1 MPVTTKKNSFN
12 KSQIKVVLLEG
23 VHPSAEKVFRDDGYT
38 NIFTAAKSLAD
49 SELKQVL
56 ADAHFLGI
64 RSRTQITPE
73 LLEHTPKLAA
83 IGCFCIGTN
92 QVDLNATQAKGI
104 PVFNAPFAN
113 TRSVAEL
120 VLGEMI
126 LLLRGVPAKNAAAH
140 RGEWLKTAELS
151 YETRGKTLG
160 IVGYGH
166 IGTQI
171 GILAE
176 NLGMNVQYFDVENK
190 LALGNAKPTESFE
203 QLLATSDVIS
213 FHVPETL
220 ETKNMMNAK
229 AFQHLKQDAIL
240 INASRGTVVEIDS
253 LVAAL
258 ESKKVAGAAI
268 DVFPT
273 EPKSN
278 QEEFM
283 TPLRAF
289 DNVILTPHV
298 GGSTKE
304 AQANIGIEVSEKLVK
319 YSNNGSTLSSV
330 NFPEAALPSHEGK
343 HRICHI
349 HKNIPGILAQINDIF
364 SSNHV
369 NISSQYLQTAGE
381 VGYVV
386 TDIDQ
391 TSSHQAFED
400 LKDVKGTIRTRILY

>member
-1 MPVTTKKNSFN
+1 VPNTNTSFAKEN
-12 KSQIKVVLLEG
+12 IKIVLLEG
-23 VHPSAEKVFRDDGYT
+23 IHPSAEEVFRNDGYS
-38 NIFTAAKSLAD
+38 NIFTAAKSLPQQ
-49 SELKQVL
+49 ELEDAL
-56 ADAHFLGI
+56 SDAHFLGI
-64 RSRTQITPE
+64 RSRTQVTQA
-73 LLEHTPKLAA
+73 LLKQAPKLSA

-92 QVDLNATQAKGI
+92 QVDLEAATCKGI

-120 VLGEMI
+120 VLAEII

-140 RGEWLKTAELS
+140 RGEWNKSAANS
-151 YETRGKTLG
+151 FETRGKILG

-176 NLGMNVQYFDVENK
+176 NLGMKVQFFDIEK
-190 LALGNAKPTESFE
+190 QLSLGNARPANSFKK
-203 QLLATSDVIS
+203 LLETSDVVT
-213 FHVPETL
+213 FHVPET
-220 ETKNMMNAK
+220 EQTRNMMDQT
-229 AFQHLKQDAIL
+229 AFNHLKDGAIL
-240 INASRGTVVEIDS
+240 VNASRGTVVDIDA
-253 LVAAL
+253 LTDGL
-258 ESKKVAGAAI
+258 ESGKVAGAAI

-278 QEEFM
+278 QEEFIS
-283 TPLRAF
+283 PLRKF
-289 DNVILTPHV
+289 DNTILTPHI

-304 AQANIGIEVSEKLVK
+304 AQVNIGIEVSEKLVK

-330 NFPEAALPSHEGK
+330 NFPEVGLPELDGK

-349 HKNIPGILAQINDIF
+349 HHNEPGILAKINDVF
-364 SSNHV
+364 YATGV
-369 NISSQYLQTAGE
+369 NISSQYLQTNKD

-391 TSSHQAFED
+391 TSSQEAFAG
-400 LKDVKGTIRTRILY
+400 LKQIKGTIKSRILY

>member
-1 MPVTTKKNSFN
+1 MTNKNISFN

-23 VHPSAEKVFRDDGYT
+23 IHPSAEHFFRNDGYE
-38 NIFTAAKSLAD
+38 NILTVSKSL
-49 SELKQVL
+49 SEQQLISTL

-64 RSRTQITPE
+64 RSRTQINLT
-73 LLEHTPKLAA
+73 LLNNAPKLSA

-92 QVDLNATQAKGI
+92 QVNLNDTQLRGI

-126 LLLRGVPAKNAAAH
+126 LLLRGIPSKNAAAH
-140 RGEWLKTAELS
+140 RGEWLKTAENAF
-151 YETRGKTLG
+151 EARGKALG

-176 NLGMNVQYFDVENK
+176 NLGLKVQYYDIENK
-190 LALGNAKPTESFE
+190 LALGNAQPVESFHH
-203 QLLATSDVIS
+203 LLETSDVIS
-213 FHVPETL
+213 FHVPET
-220 ETKNMMNAK
+220 EQTKNMMNEE
-229 AFQHLKQDAIL
+229 AFNHLKNGAIL
-240 INASRGTVVEIDS
+240 INASRGTVVDIQQLDS
-253 LVAAL
+253 AL
-258 ESKKVAGAAI
+258 QSKSISGAAI
-268 DVFPT
+268 DVFPS

-278 QEEFM
+278 QEEFIS
-283 TPLRAF
+283 PLRQY
-289 DNVILTPHV
+289 DNVIITPHI

-304 AQANIGIEVSEKLVK
+304 AQANIGIEVSEKLIK
-319 YSNNGSTLSSV
+319 YGNNGSTLSAV
-330 NFPEAALPSHEGK
+330 NFPEVSLPSHIGK

-349 HKNIPGILAQINDIF
+349 HRNEPGVLAQITEAL
-364 SSNHV
+364 SSNDV
-369 NISSQYLQTAGE
+369 NISGQYLQTKGD

-391 TSSHQAFED
+391 TSSSKALEAI
-400 LKDVKGTIRTRILY
+400 KKIPGTIRTRILY

>member
-1 MPVTTKKNSFN
+1 MAQPTSLAKDN
-12 KSQIKVVLLEG
+12 IKIVLLEG
-23 VHPSAEKVFRDDGYT
+23 IHPSAEEVFRNDGYH
-38 NIFTAAKSLAD
+38 NIFTAAKSLPQD
-49 SELKQVL
+49 ELRKVL

-64 RSRTQITPE
+64 RSRTQITEE
-73 LLEHTPKLAA
+73 LLSYAPKLSA

-92 QVDLNATQAKGI
+92 QVDLQATTKQGI

-120 VLGEMI
+120 VLAEII
-126 LLLRGVPAKNAAAH
+126 LLLRGVPAKSAAAH
-140 RGEWLKTAELS
+140 RGEWQKSAINS
-151 YETRGKTLG
+151 YETRGKILG

-176 NLGMNVQYFDVENK
+176 GLGMKVQFFDIEK
-190 LALGNAKPTESFE
+190 QLSLGNARPAESFE
-203 QLLATSDVIS
+203 QLLATSDVVT
-213 FHVPETL
+213 FHVPETAQ
-220 ETKNMMNAK
+220 TQNMMDAA
-229 AFQHLKQDAIL
+229 AFNQLKEGAIVV
-240 INASRGTVVEIDS
+240 NASRGTVVDIDA
-253 LVAAL
+253 LVDAL
-258 ESKKVAGAAI
+258 ETGKVNGAAI

-278 QEEFM
+278 QDEFVS
-283 TPLRAF
+283 PLRKF
-289 DNVILTPHV
+289 DNTILTPHI

-304 AQANIGIEVSEKLVK
+304 AQVNIGIEVSEKLVK

-330 NFPEAALPSHEGK
+330 NFPEVGLPELVKK

-349 HKNIPGILAQINDIF
+349 HHNEPGILAKINDVL
-364 SSNHV
+364 STTGA
-369 NISSQYLQTAGE
+369 NISAQYLQTNAS

-391 TSSHQAFED
+391 QSSDSAFEK
-400 LKDVKGTIRTRILY
+400 LKQIEGTIKSRILY